1 MGTSNFVLEL
11 EQGAGQ
17 GYTKTSEVVSYD
29 KWEEYIIALI

>member
-11 EQGAGQ
+11 EQGARQ

-29 KWEEYIIALI
+29 KWEENIIALI